1 LTATETTNDGGV
13 AANRPPRVRARSQR
27 LLVTLLGDYWRG
39 RDRHIPSATLVRVLG
54 EFDVSPAN
62 ARAALARL
70 ARRDLLA
77 RTKNGRRT
85 YYDLTDR
92 ARRLLD
98 LGGERIFGL
107 GAKERSWDGTWT
119 MVIFSI
125 PDADRDLRHLFR
137 SRLRWLT
144 FSPLYDAVWVSPHDR
159 SGQVLDLA
167 DELNL
172 DDVTVLRTDGLS
184 FRADSRARLDRAWDL
199 RALADRY
206 QRYLDRHRPL
216 AAKAE
221 RGEVRPAEALVG
233 RVELVDEWR
242 QFARDDPDLPVE
254 FLPAGFPRA
263 QARELFI
270 ATYAT
275 LTQPAQQRFE
285 ELVGLDAPPGED

>member
-1 LTATETTNDGGV
+1 VTSSETTIDEG
-13 AANRPPRVRARSQR
+13 APNRPPRVRARSQR

-70 ARRDLLA
+70 ARREILA

-92 ARRLLD
+92 ARRLLE

-107 GAKERSWDGTWT
+107 GARERSWDGTWT

-167 DELNL
+167 DELHL
-172 DDVTVLRTDGLS
+172 DDVTVLRTEGLS

-199 RALADRY
+199 RSLADRY
-206 QRYLDRHRPL
+206 QRYLDRYKPL
-216 AAKAE
+216 AMRAG
-221 RGEVRPAEALVG
+221 RGEVSPAEALVG
-233 RVELVDEWR
+233 RTELVDEWR

-275 LTQPAQQRFE
+275 LAQPAQERFE
-285 ELVGLDAPPGED
+285 ELVSLDLSDDAD